1 MGKHLVFA
9 FQYMCDKRNIERW
22 KLIEEDELW
31 AFCAYV
37 YDLGHYLF
45 LFLLLKNR

>member
-9 FQYMCDKRNIERW
+9 FQYMCDDRNIERW
-22 KLIEEDELW
+22 QFIEEDELVEFW
-31 AFCAYV
+31 TYV

-45 LFLLLKNR
+45 LLLKNR